1 LNHSS
6 DRDENEN
13 DNEHGNS
20 NDTHDDNGNDDNH
33 NRNNDNDNDNDNG
46 NGDDSGN
53 DNVLVPVPVPVSP
66 SGTVPVIDYAT
77 FKRKLRNYS
86 RRRQKLRLLF
96 KNNVYS
102 DGESEGGDETVFVED
117 FEAVLQ
123 EFEDLDVDRQLYEKK
138 TIIDRLRQKSKS
150 RGNTADNTHT
160 NVVWMEDSE
169 SVMTHVGV
177 GGGGS
182 KGDTTPTTPTTA
194 VDNDNDNEANTGL
207 FQEVPYV
214 PMTDNTENTT
224 HDNQN
229 NHNHTQNDDDT
240 TKEPSAAAA
249 AAAAAGI
256 WYHPTTTTTTTT
268 DIHDDP
274 MIQQQQKQ
282 KRKQQKRKRRMTRVE
297 RMTRVRSRTLNH
309 RPTATQIKIHRGG
322 IMRRVSNLERE
333 DVTNFLSRETSS
345 KLSTYYQ
352 TRITQL
358 QNQFC
363 PSSDSTISS
372 YFVNLKNNNNESEE
386 NDDNDDD
393 NDDNDNESESDII
406 LLIQLGKDILDLYT
420 FCAINVLIVRQLLI
434 RYDAFARL
442 YEGIPM
448 MEFYIKTVMS
458 SRDDD
463 NTNQLHQIF
472 CHEEV
477 IKLCNSYQEQL
488 LVLITSCIESGADG
502 KDKMID
508 SSSSSKRRRRRAAA
522 WTMIHDEF
530 QKSRDIIHGV
540 IISSSSSSATNDKVT
555 MTATTDDDLSPT
567 RMADKFLDF
576 IRKYFL
582 LESMED
588 QLGWHLSGG
597 GTNRGRNLTGEMNTI
612 GEWKRQAYIRWSTTT
627 TTSSGYSNSR
637 SSSSRSILSKLR
649 SWKKK
654 SASIASGGGDG
665 SCRLCGGVGCLGC
678 RACSAC
684 GWNGCRLIEGEIN
697 LLPEC
702 YVGDY
707 ICDALECT
715 ECGGGGVD
723 GVDDH
728 HTNYDTYDDLVQ
740 AATATTMSLAATTF
754 DTADTVATYD
764 TSNDENMVSRQ
775 QKFNLFMSLAAGFLY
790 CMNYYIVEP
799 SSTMYVNALG
809 AQDAA
814 GGLLI
819 GMMPIAAFLAAIVY
833 SMWTNTTYRAPFLV
847 SCCLMISGNIVY
859 SAAFN
864 YKSLPM
870 ALIGRFMTGLGGPK
884 MIVRR
889 YMADTTCL
897 SIRTSINALFGMVI
911 ATGSALGP
919 GCAIM
924 LSQFDFIWILP
935 SFPFTN
941 QNRPKTQLWFN
952 PMTGP
957 GWFMALLWSV
967 FTIALY
973 WGFQE
978 QERIGLKEKLQAEAT
993 LQLANAE
1000 TAIATATANANANT
1014 NAANSKSLLPPP
1026 PPPPPPAAEAVE
1038 LTVAAASDQQYNTT
1052 TTTGS
1057 SNKNN
1062 LTDNNVTL
1070 LTVRSSMS
1078 IVSECYNDD
1087 ENDNH
1092 NKDIYE
1098 EYYNNDNNKTT
1109 NTNNLW
1115 SEFVR
1120 VSTHLTFSVRLCMG
1134 LLFAKVFVIEILVSC
1149 TSALSKNRYG
1159 WNIHEVGLLGCAN
1172 GLFVIPLSILV
1183 GKLSHHH
1190 QDRFLMVCLL
1200 SVGICGLSLLIDYT
1214 DLFVDGSSRMYN
1226 KNNVWSV
1233 GPAQYV
1239 IGYFL
1244 TYLSI
1249 QSFEGII
1256 GSALSKI
1263 IPTALATGTFN
1274 SGLLATLVDTF
1285 GRSCGDIFIA
1295 MMGFLNIR
1303 QLMNLLFI
1311 PGVLMLISCLLIVR
1325 RYYDLLAV

>member
-1 LNHSS
+1 MEYPYYQSYYGTASS
-6 DRDENEN
+6 
-13 DNEHGNS
+13 S
-20 NDTHDDNGNDDNH
+20 A
-33 NRNNDNDNDNDNG
+33 
-46 NGDDSGN
+46 S
-53 DNVLVPVPVPVSP
+53 
-66 SGTVPVIDYAT
+66 AT
-77 FKRKLRNYS
+77 
-86 RRRQKLRLLF
+86 
-96 KNNVYS
+96 
-102 DGESEGGDETVFVED
+102 
-117 FEAVLQ
+117 
-123 EFEDLDVDRQLYEKK
+123 
-138 TIIDRLRQKSKS
+138 
-150 RGNTADNTHT
+150 
-160 NVVWMEDSE
+160 
-169 SVMTHVGV
+169 
-177 GGGGS
+177 
-182 KGDTTPTTPTTA
+182 
-194 VDNDNDNEANTGL
+194 
-207 FQEVPYV
+207 
-214 PMTDNTENTT
+214 
-224 HDNQN
+224 
-229 NHNHTQNDDDT
+229 
-240 TKEPSAAAA
+240 

-256 WYHPTTTTTTTT
+256 WYNPTTTTE
-268 DIHDDP
+268 IHDP
-274 MIQQQQKQ
+274 IQQHQKQ
-282 KRKQQKRKRRMTRVE
+282 KRKQQKQKRRIMN
-297 RMTRVRSRTLNH
+297 RVRSRTLNH
-309 RPTATQIKIHRGG
+309 RPTRTQIKIHREG

-352 TRITQL
+352 KRITQL
-358 QNQFC
+358 QNDFFS
-363 PSSDSTISS
+363 SSDSRISS
-372 YFVNLKNNNNESEE
+372 CFVNLKKKNTNNNEADG

-393 NDDNDNESESDII
+393 NDDNDIESESEII

-458 SRDDD
+458 SRNDD

-477 IKLCNSYQEQL
+477 ITLCNSYQEQL
-488 LVLITSCIESGADG
+488 LVLITSCIESGTDG
-502 KDKMID
+502 QDKMID
-508 SSSSSKRRRRRAAA
+508 SSSSKRRRRRAAA
-522 WTMIHDEF
+522 WTLIHDEF

-540 IISSSSSSATNDKVT
+540 IISSSSSSTTNDKVT
-555 MTATTDDDLSPT
+555 ITTTTDGDASPT
-567 RMADKFLDF
+567 RMFDKFLDY

-597 GTNRGRNLTGEMNTI
+597 GTNRGRSLTGEMNTI
-612 GEWKRQAYIRWSTTT
+612 GEWKRQSYIRWSTTTT
-627 TTSSGYSNSR
+627 TTSSGYSNS
-637 SSSSRSILSKLR
+637 SSSGSRRSILFKLR

-654 SASIASGGGDG
+654 SATTASGGGG
-665 SCRLCGGVGCLGC
+665 SCRLCGGGGCLGC
-678 RACSAC
+678 SACSAC
-684 GWNGCRLIEGEIN
+684 GCNGCRLIEGEIN

-702 YVGDY
+702 YVGDD
-707 ICDALECT
+707 ICFAS
-715 ECGGGGVD
+715 ECGGVN
-723 GVDDH
+723 DD
-728 HTNYDTYDDLVQ
+728 HTNYDTYDDLVLAR
-740 AATATTMSLAATTF
+740 AATATTMSLAATTY
-754 DTADTVATYD
+754 DTTDTVATYD

-864 YKSLPM
+864 YKSLSM
-870 ALIGRFMTGLGGPK
+870 ALIGRFVTGLGGPK

-993 LQLANAE
+993 LQLAN
-1000 TAIATATANANANT
+1000 TATATATANANKNAT
-1014 NAANSKSLLPPP
+1014 NQKMLLPPP
-1026 PPPPPPAAEAVE
+1026 PPIPIPTAEAEAEAEAV
-1038 LTVAAASDQQYNTT
+1038 VAAAASDRQYNTA

-1057 SNKNN
+1057 SNNNN
-1062 LTDNNVTL
+1062 LTDNSGTL
-1070 LTVRSSMS
+1070 LTVKSSMS
-1078 IVSECYNDD
+1078 LMSECYNDD
-1087 ENDNH
+1087 DNH
-1092 NKDIYE
+1092 NKDKDE
-1098 EYYNNDNNKTT
+1098 ENNNNDNNKRT

-1120 VSTHLTFSVRLCMG
+1120 VSSHLTFSVRLCMG

-1226 KNNVWSV
+1226 KNNIWSV

-1256 GSALSKI
+1256 GSALSKL

-1274 SGLLATLVDTF
+1274 SGLIATLVDTF

-1311 PGVLMLISCLLIVR
+1311 PGVLILISCLLIVR